1 MSVTNIKKL
10 GVFDSG
16 IGGLSVLKELVKLPI
31 HQFVYFA
38 DTAHLPYGE
47 KTQEQIQHLTH
58 NAISLLQSHG
68 VDAVVIACHTASAN
82 AYNYAKAAFPD
93 LPIFDVVT
101 PAVHQALNVTKNNRI
116 GIIGT
121 QATINSGLHHNK
133 IIAQA
138 PKATV
143 IAQACPQFVPLI
155 ENGLKDKHGLQKAL
169 QTYLDPIHQNGVD
182 TLLIGCTHYELII
195 DQISTY
201 LSNSIELIS
210 IPPLMRKQVQTS
222 NSISN
227 AQPSIEYLVS
237 GDIKQFSNNALNIAQ
252 WNIDKVRVAK
262 IPIKHSKDHQ
272 KTAVEL

>member
-1 MSVTNIKKL
+1 MSVTNIQKL

-31 HQFVYFA
+31 PEFVYFA

-47 KTQEQIQHLTH
+47 KTQEHIQQLTY
-58 NAISLLQSHG
+58 NAISLLRSYG

-82 AYNYAKAAFPD
+82 AYDYAKAAFPD

-101 PAVHQALNVTKNNRI
+101 PAVQQALQVTKNNRI

-121 QATINSGLHHNK
+121 QATIYSGLHHNK
-133 IIAQA
+133 IMVQR
-138 PKATV
+138 PEATV

-155 ENGLKDKHGLQKAL
+155 EGGLKDKNGLQQAL
-169 QTYLDPIHQNGVD
+169 TAYLDPMRQYNVD

-195 DQISTY
+195 DHISQY
-201 LSNSIELIS
+201 LSDSIQLIS
-210 IPPLMRKQVQTS
+210 IPPLMREQVQVS
-222 NSISN
+222 NLLSK

-237 GDIKQFSNNALNIAQ
+237 GDIDQFINNASNIAR
-252 WNIDKVRVAK
+252 WSMDNSKVERVV
-262 IPIKHSKDHQ
+262 INHIKNHRKMLI
-272 KTAVEL
+272 EL